1 MSAFARDDQG
11 RLCAG
16 GMPLGDIAASHG
28 SPLYVY
34 SGDGIRDDYRR
45 FAAAVAPVDGSVHFA
60 LKANSALGV
69 IGLLARHGAG
79 ADIVS
84 GGEMARALAA
94 GIPAEKIVFSGV
106 GKSAEEIGAA
116 LDAGIGQINAESPQE
131 VEAISQIAAARG
143 VQAPVALRVN
153 VDVAPKTHAK
163 ISTGQRSTKF
173 GVSTSQ
179 NEAAGLYRKMAADP
193 HIRPAG
199 LAVHIGSQIM
209 ELNPF
214 ERAYSAL
221 LSFGTALRDGGL
233 EVPVL
238 DLGGGIGVDYQD
250 GMPTDFTAYGE
261 LVSRLFAD
269 SGFRLGFEPG
279 RSIVANNGVLLT
291 RVIYVK
297 DGDNKRFA
305 IVDGAMNDLLRPT
318 LYEAHHDI
326 RPVGPEGAIEG
337 PADIVGPVCETGDYL
352 GLDRMMPS
360 LAAGDCLA
368 VMSSGAYGAVM
379 ASSYNTRPP
388 AGEVMV
394 LDGKSISCG
403 VGATSPN
410 FLPKKSS
417 PTSVRD
423 RGSEGAAGDR
433 IGAHRHRHR
442 RLEPF
447 TKNNL
452 GEKFAG
458 HRRTDHAVVGL
469 YDVAAKR
476 ITACRQDRHLERR
489 RVRIDC
495 RPVHQLAAQPQCV
508 TGIIGLQIDNLQ
520 LVCLRL
526 HRQPRL
532 VEHADQARHI
542 GRDRGPLCHRTDG
555 NTENHYEDD
564 QRRQH
569 SADGTPHF
577 TGIRFGHQHR
587 RFSLPDM
594 RADRTAHRLA
604 AVANTF
610 AVDAKHGL
618 AIRAGEK
625 HRPCVVSW

>member
-179 NEAAGLYRKMAADP
+179 NEAADLYRKMVADP

-199 LAVHIGSQIM
+199 LAVHIGSQIL
-209 ELNPF
+209 ELDPF

-221 LSFGTALRDGGL
+221 LSFGTALRDEGL

-250 GMPTDFTAYGE
+250 GTPTDFTAYGE

-269 SGFRLGFEPG
+269 SGFQLGFEPG

-305 IVDGAMNDLLRPT
+305 IVDAAMNDLLRPT

-368 VMSSGAYGAVM
+368 VMSAGAYGAVM

-394 LDGKSISCG
+394 LDGEVHI
-403 VGATSPN
+403 
-410 FLPKKSS
+410 L
-417 PTSVRD
+417 
-423 RGSEGAAGDR
+423 
-433 IGAHRHRHR
+433 R
-442 RLEPF
+442 R
-447 TKNNL
+447 
-452 GEKFAG
+452 
-458 HRRTDHAVVGL
+458 RR
-469 YDVAAKR
+469 DVAE
-476 ITACRQDRHLERR
+476 L
-489 RVRIDC
+489 
-495 RPVHQLAAQPQCV
+495 LAEE
-508 TGIIGLQIDNLQ
+508 IIPD
-520 LVCLRL
+520 
-526 HRQPRL
+526 
-532 VEHADQARHI
+532 
-542 GRDRGPLCHRTDG
+542 
-555 NTENHYEDD
+555 
-564 QRRQH
+564 
-569 SADGTPHF
+569 
-577 TGIRFGHQHR
+577 FG
-587 RFSLPDM
+587 
-594 RADRTAHRLA
+594 
-604 AVANTF
+604 
-610 AVDAKHGL
+610 
-618 AIRAGEK
+618 
-625 HRPCVVSW
+625 

>member
-179 NEAAGLYRKMAADP
+179 NEAADLYRKMAADP

-199 LAVHIGSQIM
+199 LAVHIGSQIL
-209 ELNPF
+209 ELDPF

-221 LSFGTALRDGGL
+221 LSFGTALRDEGL

-250 GMPTDFTAYGE
+250 GTPTDFTAYGE

-269 SGFRLGFEPG
+269 SGFQLGFEPG

-297 DGDNKRFA
+297 DGDNKRFT
-305 IVDGAMNDLLRPT
+305 IVDAAMNDLLRPT

-326 RPVGPEGAIEG
+326 RPVGPESAIEG

-368 VMSSGAYGAVM
+368 VMSAGAYGAVM

-394 LDGKSISCG
+394 LDGEVHI
-403 VGATSPN
+403 
-410 FLPKKSS
+410 L
-417 PTSVRD
+417 
-423 RGSEGAAGDR
+423 
-433 IGAHRHRHR
+433 R
-442 RLEPF
+442 R
-447 TKNNL
+447 
-452 GEKFAG
+452 
-458 HRRTDHAVVGL
+458 RR
-469 YDVAAKR
+469 DVAE
-476 ITACRQDRHLERR
+476 L
-489 RVRIDC
+489 
-495 RPVHQLAAQPQCV
+495 LAEE
-508 TGIIGLQIDNLQ
+508 IIPD
-520 LVCLRL
+520 
-526 HRQPRL
+526 
-532 VEHADQARHI
+532 
-542 GRDRGPLCHRTDG
+542 
-555 NTENHYEDD
+555 
-564 QRRQH
+564 
-569 SADGTPHF
+569 
-577 TGIRFGHQHR
+577 FG
-587 RFSLPDM
+587 
-594 RADRTAHRLA
+594 
-604 AVANTF
+604 
-610 AVDAKHGL
+610 
-618 AIRAGEK
+618 
-625 HRPCVVSW
+625 

>member
-131 VEAISQIAAARG
+131 VEAISQIAAG
-143 VQAPVALRVN
+143 HSVQAPVALRVN

-209 ELNPF
+209 ELDPF

-221 LSFGTALRDGGL
+221 LSFGTALRDEGL

-250 GMPTDFTAYGE
+250 GTPTDFTTYGE
-261 LVSRLFAD
+261 LVSRLFAG

-305 IVDGAMNDLLRPT
+305 IVDAAMNDLLRPT

-326 RPVGPEGAIEG
+326 QPVGPEGAIEG

-368 VMSSGAYGAVM
+368 VMSAGAYGAVM

-394 LDGKSISCG
+394 LDGEVHI
-403 VGATSPN
+403 
-410 FLPKKSS
+410 L
-417 PTSVRD
+417 
-423 RGSEGAAGDR
+423 
-433 IGAHRHRHR
+433 R
-442 RLEPF
+442 R
-447 TKNNL
+447 
-452 GEKFAG
+452 
-458 HRRTDHAVVGL
+458 RR
-469 YDVAAKR
+469 DVAE
-476 ITACRQDRHLERR
+476 L
-489 RVRIDC
+489 
-495 RPVHQLAAQPQCV
+495 LAEE
-508 TGIIGLQIDNLQ
+508 IIPD
-520 LVCLRL
+520 
-526 HRQPRL
+526 
-532 VEHADQARHI
+532 
-542 GRDRGPLCHRTDG
+542 
-555 NTENHYEDD
+555 
-564 QRRQH
+564 
-569 SADGTPHF
+569 
-577 TGIRFGHQHR
+577 FG
-587 RFSLPDM
+587 
-594 RADRTAHRLA
+594 
-604 AVANTF
+604 
-610 AVDAKHGL
+610 
-618 AIRAGEK
+618 
-625 HRPCVVSW
+625 

>member
-16 GMPLGDIAASHG
+16 GMPLGDIATSHG

-106 GKSAEEIGAA
+106 GKSAEEISAA

-131 VEAISQIAAARG
+131 VEVISQIAAARG

-179 NEAAGLYRKMAADP
+179 NEAADLYRKMAADP

-199 LAVHIGSQIM
+199 LAVHIGSQIL
-209 ELNPF
+209 ELDPF

-221 LSFGTALRDGGL
+221 LSFGTALRDEGL

-250 GMPTDFTAYGE
+250 GTPTDFTAYGE

-305 IVDGAMNDLLRPT
+305 IVDAGMNDLLRPT

-368 VMSSGAYGAVM
+368 VMSAGAYGAVM

-394 LDGKSISCG
+394 LDGEVHI
-403 VGATSPN
+403 
-410 FLPKKSS
+410 L
-417 PTSVRD
+417 
-423 RGSEGAAGDR
+423 
-433 IGAHRHRHR
+433 
-442 RLEPF
+442 
-447 TKNNL
+447 
-452 GEKFAG
+452 
-458 HRRTDHAVVGL
+458 
-469 YDVAAKR
+469 
-476 ITACRQDRHLERR
+476 RR
-489 RVRIDC
+489 RREVAEL
-495 RPVHQLAAQPQCV
+495 LAEE
-508 TGIIGLQIDNLQ
+508 IIPD
-520 LVCLRL
+520 
-526 HRQPRL
+526 
-532 VEHADQARHI
+532 
-542 GRDRGPLCHRTDG
+542 
-555 NTENHYEDD
+555 
-564 QRRQH
+564 
-569 SADGTPHF
+569 
-577 TGIRFGHQHR
+577 FG
-587 RFSLPDM
+587 
-594 RADRTAHRLA
+594 
-604 AVANTF
+604 
-610 AVDAKHGL
+610 
-618 AIRAGEK
+618 
-625 HRPCVVSW
+625 

>member
-45 FAAAVAPVDGSVHFA
+45 FAAAVAPVHGSVHFA

-209 ELNPF
+209 ELDPF

-221 LSFGTALRDGGL
+221 LSFGTALRDEGL

-250 GMPTDFTAYGE
+250 GTPTDFTTYGE

-269 SGFRLGFEPG
+269 SGFQLGFEPG

-305 IVDGAMNDLLRPT
+305 IVDAAMNDLLRPT

-368 VMSSGAYGAVM
+368 VMSAGAYGAVM

-394 LDGKSISCG
+394 LDGEVHI
-403 VGATSPN
+403 
-410 FLPKKSS
+410 L
-417 PTSVRD
+417 
-423 RGSEGAAGDR
+423 
-433 IGAHRHRHR
+433 R
-442 RLEPF
+442 R
-447 TKNNL
+447 
-452 GEKFAG
+452 
-458 HRRTDHAVVGL
+458 RR
-469 YDVAAKR
+469 DVAE
-476 ITACRQDRHLERR
+476 L
-489 RVRIDC
+489 
-495 RPVHQLAAQPQCV
+495 LAEE
-508 TGIIGLQIDNLQ
+508 IIPD
-520 LVCLRL
+520 
-526 HRQPRL
+526 
-532 VEHADQARHI
+532 
-542 GRDRGPLCHRTDG
+542 
-555 NTENHYEDD
+555 
-564 QRRQH
+564 
-569 SADGTPHF
+569 
-577 TGIRFGHQHR
+577 FG
-587 RFSLPDM
+587 
-594 RADRTAHRLA
+594 
-604 AVANTF
+604 
-610 AVDAKHGL
+610 
-618 AIRAGEK
+618 
-625 HRPCVVSW
+625 

>member
-34 SGDGIRDDYRR
+34 TGDGIRDDYRR

-179 NEAAGLYRKMAADP
+179 NEAADLYRKMAADP

-199 LAVHIGSQIM
+199 LAVHIGSQIL
-209 ELNPF
+209 ELDPF

-221 LSFGTALRDGGL
+221 LSFGTALRDEGL

-250 GMPTDFTAYGE
+250 GTPTDFTAYGE

-269 SGFRLGFEPG
+269 SGFQLGFEPG

-305 IVDGAMNDLLRPT
+305 IVDAAMNDLLRPT

-368 VMSSGAYGAVM
+368 VMSAGAYGAVM

-394 LDGKSISCG
+394 LDGEVHI
-403 VGATSPN
+403 
-410 FLPKKSS
+410 L
-417 PTSVRD
+417 
-423 RGSEGAAGDR
+423 
-433 IGAHRHRHR
+433 R
-442 RLEPF
+442 R
-447 TKNNL
+447 
-452 GEKFAG
+452 
-458 HRRTDHAVVGL
+458 RR
-469 YDVAAKR
+469 DVAE
-476 ITACRQDRHLERR
+476 L
-489 RVRIDC
+489 
-495 RPVHQLAAQPQCV
+495 LAEE
-508 TGIIGLQIDNLQ
+508 IIPD
-520 LVCLRL
+520 
-526 HRQPRL
+526 
-532 VEHADQARHI
+532 
-542 GRDRGPLCHRTDG
+542 
-555 NTENHYEDD
+555 
-564 QRRQH
+564 
-569 SADGTPHF
+569 
-577 TGIRFGHQHR
+577 FG
-587 RFSLPDM
+587 
-594 RADRTAHRLA
+594 
-604 AVANTF
+604 
-610 AVDAKHGL
+610 
-618 AIRAGEK
+618 
-625 HRPCVVSW
+625 

>member
-11 RLCAG
+11 RLCAS

-209 ELNPF
+209 ELDPF

-221 LSFGTALRDGGL
+221 LSFGTALRDEGL

-250 GMPTDFTAYGE
+250 GTPTDFTAYGE
-261 LVSRLFAD
+261 LVSRLFAG

-305 IVDGAMNDLLRPT
+305 IVDAAMNDLLRPT

-368 VMSSGAYGAVM
+368 VMSAGAYGAVM

-394 LDGKSISCG
+394 LDGEVHI
-403 VGATSPN
+403 
-410 FLPKKSS
+410 L
-417 PTSVRD
+417 
-423 RGSEGAAGDR
+423 
-433 IGAHRHRHR
+433 R
-442 RLEPF
+442 R
-447 TKNNL
+447 
-452 GEKFAG
+452 
-458 HRRTDHAVVGL
+458 RR
-469 YDVAAKR
+469 DVAE
-476 ITACRQDRHLERR
+476 L
-489 RVRIDC
+489 
-495 RPVHQLAAQPQCV
+495 LAEE
-508 TGIIGLQIDNLQ
+508 IIPD
-520 LVCLRL
+520 
-526 HRQPRL
+526 
-532 VEHADQARHI
+532 
-542 GRDRGPLCHRTDG
+542 
-555 NTENHYEDD
+555 
-564 QRRQH
+564 
-569 SADGTPHF
+569 
-577 TGIRFGHQHR
+577 FG
-587 RFSLPDM
+587 
-594 RADRTAHRLA
+594 
-604 AVANTF
+604 
-610 AVDAKHGL
+610 
-618 AIRAGEK
+618 
-625 HRPCVVSW
+625 

>member
-1 MSAFARDDQG
+1 MSAFTRDDQG
-11 RLCAG
+11 RLCSG
-16 GMPLGDIAASHG
+16 GMPLGDIAAGHG

-69 IGLLARHGAG
+69 IALLAKNGAG

-131 VEAISQIAAARG
+131 VAAISQIAAARG
-143 VQAPVALRVN
+143 IRAPVALRVN

-179 NEAAGLYRKMAADP
+179 NEAADLYRKMAADA

-209 ELNPF
+209 ELDPF

-221 LSFGTALRDGGL
+221 LSFGTALREEGL

-238 DLGGGIGVDYQD
+238 DLGGGIGVDYQH
-250 GMPTDFTAYGE
+250 GTPTDFTAYGE

-297 DGDNKRFA
+297 NGDNKRFV
-305 IVDGAMNDLLRPT
+305 IVDAAMNDLLRPT

-326 RPVGPEGAIEG
+326 RPVGPEGAVEG

-352 GLDRMMPS
+352 GLDRMMPA
-360 LAAGDCLA
+360 LVHGDCLA
-368 VMSSGAYGAVM
+368 VMSAGAYGAVM

-394 LDGKSISCG
+394 LDGEVHI
-403 VGATSPN
+403 
-410 FLPKKSS
+410 L
-417 PTSVRD
+417 
-423 RGSEGAAGDR
+423 
-433 IGAHRHRHR
+433 
-442 RLEPF
+442 
-447 TKNNL
+447 
-452 GEKFAG
+452 
-458 HRRTDHAVVGL
+458 
-469 YDVAAKR
+469 
-476 ITACRQDRHLERR
+476 RR
-489 RVRIDC
+489 RRDIAEL
-495 RPVHQLAAQPQCV
+495 LAEEAV
-508 TGIIGLQIDNLQ
+508 
-520 LVCLRL
+520 
-526 HRQPRL
+526 
-532 VEHADQARHI
+532 
-542 GRDRGPLCHRTDG
+542 
-555 NTENHYEDD
+555 
-564 QRRQH
+564 
-569 SADGTPHF
+569 
-577 TGIRFGHQHR
+577 
-587 RFSLPDM
+587 PD
-594 RADRTAHRLA
+594 L
-604 AVANTF
+604 
-610 AVDAKHGL
+610 G
-618 AIRAGEK
+618 
-625 HRPCVVSW
+625 

>member
-131 VEAISQIAAARG
+131 VEAISQIVAARG

-179 NEAAGLYRKMAADP
+179 NEAADLYRKMAADP

-199 LAVHIGSQIM
+199 LAVHIGSQIL
-209 ELNPF
+209 ELDPF

-221 LSFGTALRDGGL
+221 LSFGTALRDEGL

-250 GMPTDFTAYGE
+250 GTPTDFTAYGE

-269 SGFRLGFEPG
+269 SGFQLGFEPG

-305 IVDGAMNDLLRPT
+305 IVDAAMNDLLRPT

-368 VMSSGAYGAVM
+368 VMSAGAYGAVM

-394 LDGKSISCG
+394 LDGEVHI
-403 VGATSPN
+403 
-410 FLPKKSS
+410 L
-417 PTSVRD
+417 
-423 RGSEGAAGDR
+423 
-433 IGAHRHRHR
+433 R
-442 RLEPF
+442 R
-447 TKNNL
+447 
-452 GEKFAG
+452 
-458 HRRTDHAVVGL
+458 RR
-469 YDVAAKR
+469 DVAE
-476 ITACRQDRHLERR
+476 L
-489 RVRIDC
+489 
-495 RPVHQLAAQPQCV
+495 LAEE
-508 TGIIGLQIDNLQ
+508 IIPD
-520 LVCLRL
+520 
-526 HRQPRL
+526 
-532 VEHADQARHI
+532 
-542 GRDRGPLCHRTDG
+542 
-555 NTENHYEDD
+555 
-564 QRRQH
+564 
-569 SADGTPHF
+569 
-577 TGIRFGHQHR
+577 FG
-587 RFSLPDM
+587 
-594 RADRTAHRLA
+594 
-604 AVANTF
+604 
-610 AVDAKHGL
+610 
-618 AIRAGEK
+618 
-625 HRPCVVSW
+625 

>member
-209 ELNPF
+209 ELDPF

-221 LSFGTALRDGGL
+221 LSFGTALRDEGL

-238 DLGGGIGVDYQD
+238 DLGGGIGVDYQ
-250 GMPTDFTAYGE
+250 GGTPTDFTAYGE
-261 LVSRLFAD
+261 LVWRLFAD

-326 RPVGPEGAIEG
+326 RPVGPEGAMEG

-368 VMSSGAYGAVM
+368 VMSAGAYGAVM

-388 AGEVMV
+388 A
-394 LDGKSISCG
+394 
-403 VGATSPN
+403 A
-410 FLPKKSS
+410 
-417 PTSVRD
+417 
-423 RGSEGAAGDR
+423 SEG
-433 IGAHRHRHR
+433 II
-442 RLEPF
+442 LS
-447 TKNNL
+447 
-452 GEKFAG
+452 
-458 HRRTDHAVVGL
+458 
-469 YDVAAKR
+469 
-476 ITACRQDRHLERR
+476 
-489 RVRIDC
+489 
-495 RPVHQLAAQPQCV
+495 RP
-508 TGIIGLQIDNLQ
+508 
-520 LVCLRL
+520 R
-526 HRQPRL
+526 
-532 VEHADQARHI
+532 
-542 GRDRGPLCHRTDG
+542 
-555 NTENHYEDD
+555 
-564 QRRQH
+564 
-569 SADGTPHF
+569 
-577 TGIRFGHQHR
+577 
-587 RFSLPDM
+587 
-594 RADRTAHRLA
+594 
-604 AVANTF
+604 
-610 AVDAKHGL
+610 
-618 AIRAGEK
+618 
-625 HRPCVVSW
+625 

>member
-16 GMPLGDIAASHG
+16 GMPLGDIATSHG

-179 NEAAGLYRKMAADP
+179 NEAADLYRKMAADP

-199 LAVHIGSQIM
+199 LAVHIGSQIL
-209 ELNPF
+209 ELDPF

-221 LSFGTALRDGGL
+221 LSFGTALRDEGL

-250 GMPTDFTAYGE
+250 GTPTDFTAYGE

-269 SGFRLGFEPG
+269 SGFQLGFEPG

-368 VMSSGAYGAVM
+368 VMSAGAYGAVM

-394 LDGKSISCG
+394 LDGEVHI
-403 VGATSPN
+403 
-410 FLPKKSS
+410 L
-417 PTSVRD
+417 
-423 RGSEGAAGDR
+423 
-433 IGAHRHRHR
+433 R
-442 RLEPF
+442 R
-447 TKNNL
+447 
-452 GEKFAG
+452 
-458 HRRTDHAVVGL
+458 RR
-469 YDVAAKR
+469 DVAE
-476 ITACRQDRHLERR
+476 L
-489 RVRIDC
+489 
-495 RPVHQLAAQPQCV
+495 LAEE
-508 TGIIGLQIDNLQ
+508 IIPD
-520 LVCLRL
+520 
-526 HRQPRL
+526 
-532 VEHADQARHI
+532 
-542 GRDRGPLCHRTDG
+542 
-555 NTENHYEDD
+555 
-564 QRRQH
+564 
-569 SADGTPHF
+569 
-577 TGIRFGHQHR
+577 FG
-587 RFSLPDM
+587 
-594 RADRTAHRLA
+594 
-604 AVANTF
+604 
-610 AVDAKHGL
+610 
-618 AIRAGEK
+618 
-625 HRPCVVSW
+625 

>member
-1 MSAFARDDQG
+1 
-11 RLCAG
+11 
-16 GMPLGDIAASHG
+16 MPLGDIAASHG

-116 LDAGIGQINAESPQE
+116 LDARIGQINAESPQE

-179 NEAAGLYRKMAADP
+179 NEAADLYRKMAADP

-199 LAVHIGSQIM
+199 LAVHIGSQIL
-209 ELNPF
+209 ELDPF

-221 LSFGTALRDGGL
+221 LSFGTALRDEGL

-250 GMPTDFTAYGE
+250 GTLTDFTAYGE

-305 IVDGAMNDLLRPT
+305 IVDAAMNDLLRPT

-368 VMSSGAYGAVM
+368 VMSAGAYGAVM

-394 LDGKSISCG
+394 LDGEVHI
-403 VGATSPN
+403 
-410 FLPKKSS
+410 L
-417 PTSVRD
+417 
-423 RGSEGAAGDR
+423 
-433 IGAHRHRHR
+433 R
-442 RLEPF
+442 R
-447 TKNNL
+447 
-452 GEKFAG
+452 
-458 HRRTDHAVVGL
+458 RR
-469 YDVAAKR
+469 DVAE
-476 ITACRQDRHLERR
+476 L
-489 RVRIDC
+489 
-495 RPVHQLAAQPQCV
+495 LAEE
-508 TGIIGLQIDNLQ
+508 IIPD
-520 LVCLRL
+520 
-526 HRQPRL
+526 
-532 VEHADQARHI
+532 
-542 GRDRGPLCHRTDG
+542 
-555 NTENHYEDD
+555 
-564 QRRQH
+564 
-569 SADGTPHF
+569 
-577 TGIRFGHQHR
+577 FG
-587 RFSLPDM
+587 
-594 RADRTAHRLA
+594 
-604 AVANTF
+604 
-610 AVDAKHGL
+610 
-618 AIRAGEK
+618 
-625 HRPCVVSW
+625 

>member
-16 GMPLGDIAASHG
+16 GIPLGDIAASHG

-69 IGLLARHGAG
+69 IGLLAQHGAG

-179 NEAAGLYRKMAADP
+179 NEAADLYRKMAADP

-199 LAVHIGSQIM
+199 LAVHIGSQIL
-209 ELNPF
+209 ELDPF

-221 LSFGTALRDGGL
+221 LSFGTALRDEGL

-250 GMPTDFTAYGE
+250 GTPTDFTTYGE

-269 SGFRLGFEPG
+269 SGFQLGFEPG

-305 IVDGAMNDLLRPT
+305 IVDAAMNDLLRPT

-368 VMSSGAYGAVM
+368 VMSAGAYGAVM

-394 LDGKSISCG
+394 LDGEVHI
-403 VGATSPN
+403 
-410 FLPKKSS
+410 L
-417 PTSVRD
+417 
-423 RGSEGAAGDR
+423 
-433 IGAHRHRHR
+433 R
-442 RLEPF
+442 R
-447 TKNNL
+447 
-452 GEKFAG
+452 
-458 HRRTDHAVVGL
+458 RR
-469 YDVAAKR
+469 DVAE
-476 ITACRQDRHLERR
+476 L
-489 RVRIDC
+489 
-495 RPVHQLAAQPQCV
+495 LAEE
-508 TGIIGLQIDNLQ
+508 IIPD
-520 LVCLRL
+520 
-526 HRQPRL
+526 
-532 VEHADQARHI
+532 
-542 GRDRGPLCHRTDG
+542 
-555 NTENHYEDD
+555 
-564 QRRQH
+564 
-569 SADGTPHF
+569 
-577 TGIRFGHQHR
+577 FG
-587 RFSLPDM
+587 
-594 RADRTAHRLA
+594 
-604 AVANTF
+604 
-610 AVDAKHGL
+610 
-618 AIRAGEK
+618 
-625 HRPCVVSW
+625 

>member
-69 IGLLARHGAG
+69 IGLLAWHGAG

-106 GKSAEEIGAA
+106 GKSAEEISVA

-131 VEAISQIAAARG
+131 VEAISQIAAARS

-179 NEAAGLYRKMAADP
+179 NEAADLYRKMAADP
-193 HIRPAG
+193 HIRPVG
-199 LAVHIGSQIM
+199 LAVHIGSQIL
-209 ELNPF
+209 ELDPF

-221 LSFGTALRDGGL
+221 LSFGTALRDEGL

-250 GMPTDFTAYGE
+250 GTPTDFTAYGE

-269 SGFRLGFEPG
+269 SGFQLGFEPG

-305 IVDGAMNDLLRPT
+305 IVDAAMNDLLRPT

-368 VMSSGAYGAVM
+368 VMSAGAYGAVM

-394 LDGKSISCG
+394 L
-403 VGATSPN
+403 
-410 FLPKKSS
+410 
-417 PTSVRD
+417 
-423 RGSEGAAGDR
+423 AGEVH
-433 IGAHRHRHR
+433 ILR
-442 RLEPF
+442 R
-447 TKNNL
+447 
-452 GEKFAG
+452 
-458 HRRTDHAVVGL
+458 RR
-469 YDVAAKR
+469 DVAE
-476 ITACRQDRHLERR
+476 L
-489 RVRIDC
+489 
-495 RPVHQLAAQPQCV
+495 LAEE
-508 TGIIGLQIDNLQ
+508 IIPD
-520 LVCLRL
+520 
-526 HRQPRL
+526 
-532 VEHADQARHI
+532 
-542 GRDRGPLCHRTDG
+542 
-555 NTENHYEDD
+555 
-564 QRRQH
+564 
-569 SADGTPHF
+569 
-577 TGIRFGHQHR
+577 FG
-587 RFSLPDM
+587 
-594 RADRTAHRLA
+594 
-604 AVANTF
+604 
-610 AVDAKHGL
+610 
-618 AIRAGEK
+618 
-625 HRPCVVSW
+625 

>member
-45 FAAAVAPVDGSVHFA
+45 FAAAVAPVDGAVHFA

-143 VQAPVALRVN
+143 MQAPVALRVN

-179 NEAAGLYRKMAADP
+179 NEAADLYRKMAADP

-209 ELNPF
+209 ELDPF
-214 ERAYSAL
+214 ERAYTAL
-221 LSFGTALRDGGL
+221 LSFGTALRDEGL

-250 GMPTDFTAYGE
+250 GTPTDFTAYGE

-305 IVDGAMNDLLRPT
+305 IVDAAMNDLLRPT

-368 VMSSGAYGAVM
+368 VMSAGAYGAVM
-379 ASSYNTRPP
+379 ASNYNTRPP

-394 LDGKSISCG
+394 LDGDVHI
-403 VGATSPN
+403 
-410 FLPKKSS
+410 L
-417 PTSVRD
+417 
-423 RGSEGAAGDR
+423 
-433 IGAHRHRHR
+433 R
-442 RLEPF
+442 R
-447 TKNNL
+447 
-452 GEKFAG
+452 
-458 HRRTDHAVVGL
+458 RR
-469 YDVAAKR
+469 DVAE
-476 ITACRQDRHLERR
+476 L
-489 RVRIDC
+489 
-495 RPVHQLAAQPQCV
+495 LAEE
-508 TGIIGLQIDNLQ
+508 IIPD
-520 LVCLRL
+520 
-526 HRQPRL
+526 
-532 VEHADQARHI
+532 
-542 GRDRGPLCHRTDG
+542 
-555 NTENHYEDD
+555 
-564 QRRQH
+564 
-569 SADGTPHF
+569 
-577 TGIRFGHQHR
+577 FG
-587 RFSLPDM
+587 
-594 RADRTAHRLA
+594 
-604 AVANTF
+604 
-610 AVDAKHGL
+610 
-618 AIRAGEK
+618 
-625 HRPCVVSW
+625 

>member
-1 MSAFARDDQG
+1 MSTFARDDQG

-179 NEAAGLYRKMAADP
+179 NEAADLYRKMAADP

-199 LAVHIGSQIM
+199 LAVHIGSQIL
-209 ELNPF
+209 ELDPF

-221 LSFGTALRDGGL
+221 LSFGTALRDEGL

-250 GMPTDFTAYGE
+250 GTPTDFTAYGE

-269 SGFRLGFEPG
+269 SGFQLGFEPG

-305 IVDGAMNDLLRPT
+305 IVDAAMNDLLRPT

-368 VMSSGAYGAVM
+368 VMSAGAYGAVM

-394 LDGKSISCG
+394 LDGEVHI
-403 VGATSPN
+403 
-410 FLPKKSS
+410 L
-417 PTSVRD
+417 
-423 RGSEGAAGDR
+423 
-433 IGAHRHRHR
+433 R
-442 RLEPF
+442 R
-447 TKNNL
+447 
-452 GEKFAG
+452 
-458 HRRTDHAVVGL
+458 RR
-469 YDVAAKR
+469 DVAE
-476 ITACRQDRHLERR
+476 L
-489 RVRIDC
+489 
-495 RPVHQLAAQPQCV
+495 LAEE
-508 TGIIGLQIDNLQ
+508 IIPD
-520 LVCLRL
+520 
-526 HRQPRL
+526 
-532 VEHADQARHI
+532 
-542 GRDRGPLCHRTDG
+542 
-555 NTENHYEDD
+555 
-564 QRRQH
+564 
-569 SADGTPHF
+569 
-577 TGIRFGHQHR
+577 FG
-587 RFSLPDM
+587 
-594 RADRTAHRLA
+594 
-604 AVANTF
+604 
-610 AVDAKHGL
+610 
-618 AIRAGEK
+618 
-625 HRPCVVSW
+625 

>member
-16 GMPLGDIAASHG
+16 GMSLGDIAASHG

-179 NEAAGLYRKMAADP
+179 NEAADLYRKMAADP

-199 LAVHIGSQIM
+199 LAVHIGSQIL
-209 ELNPF
+209 ELDPF

-221 LSFGTALRDGGL
+221 LSFGTALRDEGL

-250 GMPTDFTAYGE
+250 GTPTDFTTYGE

-269 SGFRLGFEPG
+269 SGFQLGFEPG

-305 IVDGAMNDLLRPT
+305 IVDAAMNDLLRPT

-368 VMSSGAYGAVM
+368 VMSAGAYGAVM

-394 LDGKSISCG
+394 LDGEVHI
-403 VGATSPN
+403 
-410 FLPKKSS
+410 L
-417 PTSVRD
+417 
-423 RGSEGAAGDR
+423 
-433 IGAHRHRHR
+433 R
-442 RLEPF
+442 R
-447 TKNNL
+447 
-452 GEKFAG
+452 
-458 HRRTDHAVVGL
+458 RR
-469 YDVAAKR
+469 DVAE
-476 ITACRQDRHLERR
+476 L
-489 RVRIDC
+489 
-495 RPVHQLAAQPQCV
+495 LAEE
-508 TGIIGLQIDNLQ
+508 IIPD
-520 LVCLRL
+520 
-526 HRQPRL
+526 
-532 VEHADQARHI
+532 
-542 GRDRGPLCHRTDG
+542 
-555 NTENHYEDD
+555 
-564 QRRQH
+564 
-569 SADGTPHF
+569 
-577 TGIRFGHQHR
+577 FG
-587 RFSLPDM
+587 
-594 RADRTAHRLA
+594 
-604 AVANTF
+604 
-610 AVDAKHGL
+610 
-618 AIRAGEK
+618 
-625 HRPCVVSW
+625 

>member
-45 FAAAVAPVDGSVHFA
+45 FAAALAPVDGSVHFA

-179 NEAAGLYRKMAADP
+179 NEAADLYRKMAADP

-199 LAVHIGSQIM
+199 LAVHIGSQIL
-209 ELNPF
+209 ELDPF

-221 LSFGTALRDGGL
+221 LSFGTALRDEGL

-250 GMPTDFTAYGE
+250 GTPTDFTAYGE

-305 IVDGAMNDLLRPT
+305 IVDAAMNDLLRPT

-368 VMSSGAYGAVM
+368 VMSAGAYGAVM

-394 LDGKSISCG
+394 LDGEVHI
-403 VGATSPN
+403 
-410 FLPKKSS
+410 L
-417 PTSVRD
+417 
-423 RGSEGAAGDR
+423 
-433 IGAHRHRHR
+433 R
-442 RLEPF
+442 R
-447 TKNNL
+447 
-452 GEKFAG
+452 
-458 HRRTDHAVVGL
+458 RR
-469 YDVAAKR
+469 DVAE
-476 ITACRQDRHLERR
+476 L
-489 RVRIDC
+489 
-495 RPVHQLAAQPQCV
+495 LAEE
-508 TGIIGLQIDNLQ
+508 IIPD
-520 LVCLRL
+520 
-526 HRQPRL
+526 
-532 VEHADQARHI
+532 
-542 GRDRGPLCHRTDG
+542 
-555 NTENHYEDD
+555 
-564 QRRQH
+564 
-569 SADGTPHF
+569 
-577 TGIRFGHQHR
+577 FG
-587 RFSLPDM
+587 
-594 RADRTAHRLA
+594 
-604 AVANTF
+604 
-610 AVDAKHGL
+610 
-618 AIRAGEK
+618 
-625 HRPCVVSW
+625 

>member
-1 MSAFARDDQG
+1 MSAFTRDDQG
-11 RLCAG
+11 RLCSG
-16 GMPLGDIAASHG
+16 GMPLGDIAAGHG

-69 IGLLARHGAG
+69 IALLAKNGAG

-143 VQAPVALRVN
+143 IRAPVALRVN

-179 NEAAGLYRKMAADP
+179 NEAADLYRKMAADA

-209 ELNPF
+209 ELDPF

-221 LSFGTALRDGGL
+221 LSFGTALREEGL

-238 DLGGGIGVDYQD
+238 DLGGGIGVDYQH
-250 GMPTDFTAYGE
+250 GTPTDFTAYGE

-297 DGDNKRFA
+297 NGDNKRFV
-305 IVDGAMNDLLRPT
+305 IVDAAMNDLLRPT

-326 RPVGPEGAIEG
+326 RPVGPEGAVEG

-352 GLDRMMPS
+352 GLDRMMPA
-360 LAAGDCLA
+360 LVHGDCLA
-368 VMSSGAYGAVM
+368 VMSAGAYGAVM

-394 LDGKSISCG
+394 LDGEVHI
-403 VGATSPN
+403 
-410 FLPKKSS
+410 L
-417 PTSVRD
+417 
-423 RGSEGAAGDR
+423 
-433 IGAHRHRHR
+433 
-442 RLEPF
+442 
-447 TKNNL
+447 
-452 GEKFAG
+452 
-458 HRRTDHAVVGL
+458 
-469 YDVAAKR
+469 
-476 ITACRQDRHLERR
+476 RR
-489 RVRIDC
+489 RRDIAEL
-495 RPVHQLAAQPQCV
+495 LAEEAV
-508 TGIIGLQIDNLQ
+508 
-520 LVCLRL
+520 
-526 HRQPRL
+526 
-532 VEHADQARHI
+532 
-542 GRDRGPLCHRTDG
+542 
-555 NTENHYEDD
+555 
-564 QRRQH
+564 
-569 SADGTPHF
+569 
-577 TGIRFGHQHR
+577 
-587 RFSLPDM
+587 PD
-594 RADRTAHRLA
+594 L
-604 AVANTF
+604 
-610 AVDAKHGL
+610 G
-618 AIRAGEK
+618 
-625 HRPCVVSW
+625 

>member
-1 MSAFARDDQG
+1 MSAFAHDDQG

-45 FAAAVAPVDGSVHFA
+45 FAAAVAPVEGAVHFA

-69 IGLLARHGAG
+69 IGLLARNGAG

-94 GIPAEKIVFSGV
+94 GIPAGKIVFSGV

-143 VQAPVALRVN
+143 MQAPVALRVN

-179 NEAAGLYRKMAADP
+179 NEAADLYRKMAADP

-209 ELNPF
+209 ELDPF
-214 ERAYSAL
+214 ERAYTAL
-221 LSFGTALRDGGL
+221 LSFGTALRDEGL

-250 GMPTDFTAYGE
+250 GTPTDFTAYGE

-305 IVDGAMNDLLRPT
+305 IVDAAMNDLLRPT

-368 VMSSGAYGAVM
+368 VMSAGAYGAVM

-394 LDGKSISCG
+394 LDG
-403 VGATSPN
+403 
-410 FLPKKSS
+410 
-417 PTSVRD
+417 
-423 RGSEGAAGDR
+423 
-433 IGAHRHRHR
+433 
-442 RLEPF
+442 
-447 TKNNL
+447 
-452 GEKFAG
+452 
-458 HRRTDHAVVGL
+458 
-469 YDVAAKR
+469 DV
-476 ITACRQDRHLERR
+476 HVLRR
-489 RVRIDC
+489 RRDVTEL
-495 RPVHQLAAQPQCV
+495 LAEE
-508 TGIIGLQIDNLQ
+508 IIPD
-520 LVCLRL
+520 
-526 HRQPRL
+526 
-532 VEHADQARHI
+532 
-542 GRDRGPLCHRTDG
+542 
-555 NTENHYEDD
+555 
-564 QRRQH
+564 
-569 SADGTPHF
+569 
-577 TGIRFGHQHR
+577 FG
-587 RFSLPDM
+587 
-594 RADRTAHRLA
+594 
-604 AVANTF
+604 
-610 AVDAKHGL
+610 
-618 AIRAGEK
+618 
-625 HRPCVVSW
+625 

>member
-179 NEAAGLYRKMAADP
+179 NEAADLYRKMAADP

-199 LAVHIGSQIM
+199 LAVHIGSQIL
-209 ELNPF
+209 ELDPF

-221 LSFGTALRDGGL
+221 LSFGTALRDEGL

-250 GMPTDFTAYGE
+250 GTPTDFTAYGE

-305 IVDGAMNDLLRPT
+305 IVDAAMNDLLRPT

-326 RPVGPEGAIEG
+326 RPVGPEDTIEG

-368 VMSSGAYGAVM
+368 VMSAGAYGAVM

-394 LDGKSISCG
+394 LDGEVHI
-403 VGATSPN
+403 
-410 FLPKKSS
+410 L
-417 PTSVRD
+417 
-423 RGSEGAAGDR
+423 
-433 IGAHRHRHR
+433 R
-442 RLEPF
+442 R
-447 TKNNL
+447 
-452 GEKFAG
+452 
-458 HRRTDHAVVGL
+458 RR
-469 YDVAAKR
+469 DVAE
-476 ITACRQDRHLERR
+476 L
-489 RVRIDC
+489 
-495 RPVHQLAAQPQCV
+495 LAEE
-508 TGIIGLQIDNLQ
+508 IIPD
-520 LVCLRL
+520 
-526 HRQPRL
+526 
-532 VEHADQARHI
+532 
-542 GRDRGPLCHRTDG
+542 
-555 NTENHYEDD
+555 
-564 QRRQH
+564 
-569 SADGTPHF
+569 
-577 TGIRFGHQHR
+577 FG
-587 RFSLPDM
+587 
-594 RADRTAHRLA
+594 
-604 AVANTF
+604 
-610 AVDAKHGL
+610 
-618 AIRAGEK
+618 
-625 HRPCVVSW
+625 